1 MMFDIISPLF
11 LSEVSQ
17 RAYLQYPS
25 IYCVHFSV
33 DIIVVQALKK
43 LDVKKEEISSITDG
57 IRRRAAPDLEIIA
70 VRFSTAVF
78 RRPSF
83 FSCMIKQI
91 KILVYSKVY

>member
-1 MMFDIISPLF
+1 MHL
-11 LSEVSQ
+11 
-17 RAYLQYPS
+17 
-25 IYCVHFSV
+25 CV
-33 DIIVVQALKK
+33 DIIVVQALNK
-43 LDVKKEEISSITDG
+43 LDVKKEEISSIIDR
-57 IRRRAAPDLEIIA
+57 IRGRAAPDVEIMA